1 MVEKEKSKQ
10 GTLSE
15 NVEIG
20 VTSPPSPPFRHVKWK
35 RARIKKSGAPSFEQS
50 GLSSNKLYVIFS
62 FFFIYFKALI
72 ISMLENMIFVYSCR
86 IPWNPTVNLLLKVVT
101 ISWLK
106 QLDDLSTLVVF
117 VQLDKGSEL
126 NYILEFQNDSH
137 PPPPK
142 RTKLKCRLRY
152 VKK

>member
-1 MVEKEKSKQ
+1 M
-10 GTLSE
+10 
-15 NVEIG
+15 I
-20 VTSPPSPPFRHVKWK
+20 
-35 RARIKKSGAPSFEQS
+35 
-50 GLSSNKLYVIFS
+50 
-62 FFFIYFKALI
+62 
-72 ISMLENMIFVYSCR
+72 ENMIFVYSCR

-142 RTKLKCRLRY
+142 RTKLK
-152 VKK
+152 